1 MRNVGEQQI
10 MIIIKNHDEI
20 AIMRKAGRIV
30 GETLLLLEKEV
41 KPGVTTANLDRIA
54 EEFITKHGAKP
65 SFKGLYGFPSSLCIS
80 VNEQVIHGFP
90 GNYVLRE
97 GDIVSVDCG
106 AFFNGFHGD
115 AARTYPVGSVS
126 VEALKLIDITRE
138 SFFQGIK
145 FAKEGNKLTD
155 ISHEIQSYVEA
166 AGFSVVRD
174 FVGHGIGRKVHED
187 PNVPNFGKPGKGPKL
202 LEGMV
207 LAIEPMVNA
216 GTNKVKTLK
225 DGWTVVTADSSL
237 SAHYEN
243 TVAILSDGPEILTLI
258 K

>member
-1 MRNVGEQQI
+1 

-20 AIMRKAGRIV
+20 VLMRKAGKIV
-30 GETLLLLEKEV
+30 GETLLLLETKV
-41 KPGVTTANLDRIA
+41 KPGVTTADLNRMA

-80 VNEQVIHGFP
+80 VNEQVIHGIP
-90 GNYVLRE
+90 GLYTLKE
-97 GDIVSVDCG
+97 GDIVSIDCG
-106 AFFNGFHGD
+106 AFINGFHGD
-115 AARTYPVGSVS
+115 AARTFPVGKVS
-126 VEALKLIDITRE
+126 EKAQKLIDITE
-138 SFFQGIK
+138 GSFFKGIK
-145 FAKEGNKLTD
+145 YAKEGNKLTD

-174 FVGHGIGRKVHED
+174 FVGHGIGTKVHED
-187 PNVPNFGKPGKGPKL
+187 PNVPNFGKSGKGPTL
-202 LEGMV
+202 IEGMV
-207 LAIEPMVNA
+207 LAIEPMVNI
-216 GTNKVKTLK
+216 GTHKVKTLK
-225 DGWTVVTADSSL
+225 DNWTVVTADKSL

>member
-1 MRNVGEQQI
+1 M
-10 MIIIKNHDEI
+10 
-20 AIMRKAGRIV
+20 
-30 GETLLLLEKEV
+30 
-41 KPGVTTANLDRIA
+41 A

-90 GNYVLRE
+90 GAYALKE
-97 GDIVSVDCG
+97 GDIVSIDCG
-106 AFFNGFHGD
+106 AFFDGFHGD
-115 AARTYPVGSVS
+115 AARTFPVGNISVD
-126 VEALKLIDITRE
+126 AQKLIDITKE

-155 ISHEIQSYVEA
+155 ISYGIQSYVEA

-174 FVGHGIGRKVHED
+174 FVGHGIGKKVHED
-187 PNVPNFGKPGKGPKL
+187 PNVPNFGKSGRGPKL

-216 GTNKVKTLK
+216 GTHKVETLK
-225 DGWTVVTADSSL
+225 DGWTVVTADTSL

>member
-1 MRNVGEQQI
+1 
-10 MIIIKNHDEI
+10 MIILKSNDEI
-20 AIMRKAGRIV
+20 TLMKKAGKIV

-41 KPGVTTANLDRIA
+41 KPGVTTAQLDIMA

-65 SFKGLYGFPSSLCIS
+65 SFKGLYGFPSLLCIS
-80 VNEQVIHGFP
+80 VNKQVIHGFP
-90 GNYVLRE
+90 GEYVLKE
-97 GDIVSVDCG
+97 GDIVSIDCG
-106 AFFNGFHGD
+106 ACIDGFHGD
-115 AARTYPVGSVS
+115 AARTFPVGNISK
-126 VEALKLIDITRE
+126 EAQRLIDVTRD
-138 SFFQGIK
+138 SFFKGIEY
-145 FAKEGNKLTD
+145 AKVGNRLSD

-174 FVGHGIGRKVHED
+174 FVGHGIGRNVHED
-187 PNVPNFGKPGKGPKL
+187 PNVPNFGKSGRGPKL
-202 LEGMV
+202 QEGMV

-216 GTNKVKTLK
+216 GTYKVKTLK
-225 DGWTVVTADSSL
+225 DGWTVVTADNSL

>member
-1 MRNVGEQQI
+1 
-10 MIIIKNHDEI
+10 MIILKSHDEI
-20 AIMRKAGRIV
+20 SLMKKAGRIV

-41 KPGVTTANLDRIA
+41 KPGVTTADLDRMA

-90 GNYVLRE
+90 GAYVLKE
-97 GDIVSVDCG
+97 GDIVSIDCG
-106 AFFNGFHGD
+106 AFLDGFHGD
-115 AARTYPVGSVS
+115 AARTFPVGNISVN
-126 VEALKLIDITRE
+126 AQNLIDITRE
-138 SFFQGIK
+138 SFFEGIK
-145 FAKEGNKLTD
+145 FAQEGNKLTD

-187 PNVPNFGKPGKGPKL
+187 PNVPNFGKSGRGPKL

-216 GTNKVKTLK
+216 GTHKVKTLK

>member
-1 MRNVGEQQI
+1 

-20 AIMRKAGRIV
+20 AIMKKAGRIV
-30 GETLLLLEKEV
+30 GETLLLLEEEV
-41 KPGVTTANLDRIA
+41 KTGMTTADLDRIA

-90 GNYVLRE
+90 GEYVLKE

-106 AFFNGFHGD
+106 AFFDGFHGD
-115 AARTYPVGSVS
+115 AARTFPVGNIS
-126 VEALKLIDITRE
+126 AGAQKLIDVTRE
-138 SFFQGIK
+138 SFFEGIK
-145 FAKEGNKLTD
+145 FAREGNKLTD

-187 PNVPNFGKPGKGPKL
+187 PNVPNFGKSGKGPKL

-216 GTNKVKTLK
+216 GTHKVKTLK
-225 DGWTVVTADSSL
+225 NGWTVVTADSSL

>member
-1 MRNVGEQQI
+1 
-10 MIIIKNHDEI
+10 MIILKSNDEI
-20 AIMRKAGRIV
+20 TLMKKAGKIV

-41 KPGVTTANLDRIA
+41 KPGVTTAELDMMA

-90 GNYVLRE
+90 GAYVLKE

-106 AFFNGFHGD
+106 ACINGFHGD
-115 AARTYPVGSVS
+115 AARTFPVGNISK
-126 VEALKLIDITRE
+126 EAQRLIDVTRD
-138 SFFQGIK
+138 SFFKGIEY
-145 FAKEGNKLTD
+145 AKVGNRLSD

-174 FVGHGIGRKVHED
+174 FVGHGIGRNVHED
-187 PNVPNFGKPGKGPKL
+187 PNVPNFGKSGRGPKL
-202 LEGMV
+202 QEGMV

-216 GTNKVKTLK
+216 GTYKVKTLK
-225 DGWTVVTADSSL
+225 DGWTVVTADNSL

>member
-1 MRNVGEQQI
+1 
-10 MIIIKNHDEI
+10 MIIFKNNDEI
-20 AIMRKAGRIV
+20 ALMRKAGKIV

-41 KPGVTTANLDRIA
+41 KPGVTTAELDIMA

-90 GNYVLRE
+90 GNYVLKE
-97 GDIVSVDCG
+97 GDIVSIDCG
-106 AFFNGFHGD
+106 ACIDGFHGD
-115 AARTYPVGSVS
+115 AARTFPVGSIS
-126 VEALKLIDITRE
+126 SEAQKLIDVTKQ
-138 SFFQGIK
+138 SFFEGIK
-145 FAKEGNKLTD
+145 HANVGNRLSD

-174 FVGHGIGRKVHED
+174 FVGHGIGRNVHED
-187 PNVPNFGKPGKGPKL
+187 PNVPNFGKSGRGPKL

-216 GTNKVKTLK
+216 GTHRVRTLK
-225 DGWTVVTADSSL
+225 DGWTVVTADNCL

-243 TVAILSDGPEILTLI
+243 TVEILSDGPEILTLI